1 MLTHIFWH
9 WLELNSDIGKS
20 PASLQR
26 LQELRLKRI
35 VAECFRTPYYK
46 KKWNKAGLSE
56 TSVSTLDDL
65 QKLPFLEKREIQ
77 ASGESII
84 NPRFPKNA
92 LKKTRTTGTTGFP
105 LSIYTDPRS
114 DAEWDATMLF
124 ALTQSGCGPLDK
136 RCYIRRI
143 RRDRDYRQNKYRQN
157 MLQRLGFFSLSR
169 ISVFDAPGE
178 IAQELGRIR
187 PDFLYAYP
195 SVASLVAQ
203 ELLAKGSFLPLR
215 KFLSHGEM
223 LLPHVRHLVKRAF
236 GAESFNFYGSAEF
249 PRLGWECEA
258 HEGIHTIPR
267 AAIIEVVDGD
277 GEPVGE
283 GERGEI
289 VVSGLVNSAMPLIRY
304 RLGDM
309 GVWSGEPCSCGRPF
323 PLIKSLEGR
332 KDDFVVLPNGRKVS
346 PRSVA
351 IRDWVEGVRE
361 CSILQTTKTT
371 IMVYYVPAERP
382 WPAMER
388 SFVRQMRRSIP
399 DKSVKIVVRAVK
411 SIPRGPT
418 GKLAKV
424 RSLVR

>member
-105 LSIYTDPRS
+105 LSIYS
-114 DAEWDATMLF
+114 EASADAEWDATMLF
-124 ALTQSGCGPLDK
+124 ALTQSGCYPGLGRRCSITHYLDV
-136 RCYIRRI
+136 
-143 RRDRDYRQNKYRQN
+143 RQN
-157 MLQRLGFFSLSR
+157 MLQRLGLFRPFR
-169 ISVFDAPGE
+169 ISVYDTPGE
-178 IAQELGRIR
+178 IAQELMRIR
-187 PDFLYAYP
+187 PDFLYSHP
-195 SVASLVAQ
+195 SIVSLVAQ

-332 KDDFVVLPNGRKVS
+332 KDDFVVLPNGRKLS
-346 PRSVA
+346 PRSINA
-351 IRDWVEGVRE
+351 LREVEGIRE
-361 CSILQTTKTT
+361 YGILQTNKTT
-371 IMVYYVPAERP
+371 LVVSYVPAERP
-382 WPAMER
+382 SAVIER
-388 SFVRQMRRSIP
+388 SIARQMMFGVQGKDI
-399 DKSVKIVVRAVK
+399 KIVVRAVK

-418 GKLAKV
+418 GKLATV